1 MSSTLLSNDLIF
13 YKKDGLIMSGG
24 YSVESHMLQNGI
36 SPMKTLNQYQNGGND
51 DKISNNFDN
60 LVVPA
65 GLYFITQKKNPND
78 THKDQTYYNKDH
90 IPISDDI
97 FDKLFEMVQYNDK
110 QKRKTK
116 KHNVK
121 NANKTNNTNNV
132 NKKTK
137 KHR

>member
-1 MSSTLLSNDLIF
+1 MTTLLSDDLIF

-36 SPMKTLNQYQNGGND
+36 SPMKTFNKSQNGGKDD
-51 DKISNNFDN
+51 DKVSHNFDN

-65 GLYFITQKKNPND
+65 GLYFITQKKNTNEPYKEQAHYIKE
-78 THKDQTYYNKDH
+78 HK
-90 IPISDDI
+90 PIADDV

-110 QKRKTK
+110 QRRKTK
-116 KHNVK
+116 KHTTK
-121 NANKTNNTNNV
+121 IA

-137 KHR
+137 RNR